1 MNELLIKIE
10 KEEKVDLNK
19 ELKTI
24 VLDDLQAL
32 LLSTYIVDKSIAQIR
47 EAYDMPQS
55 IASISQVSEEY
66 IKQIKNG
73 ENKKDIADERFLN
86 LIDIA
91 LIQVIKNIKSEFSFI
106 ELVDEAN
113 LIVAQFINQ
122 FYEKLAKKYSIEK
135 IKEIFSIFCSIKLL
149 QFQIKKENEEYS
161 AKISI
166 LVYLKVRDRLAKNEE
181 LKSILE
187 GMGIKEEYY
196 NNLDKM
202 YHNIEIEDLDDVYSY
217 TEKVIDEFER
227 LRQTF
232 MFNYFEEAFLIKF
245 LNINGRKNENKE
257 ICESMK
263 IGEKE
268 FKDML
273 KSIMKKISET
283 EEA

>member
-32 LLSTYIVDKSIAQIR
+32 LLSTYIVDKNIAQIR

-55 IASISQVSEEY
+55 IASISQTSEEY

-232 MFNYFEEAFLIKF
+232 MFNYFEETFLIKF
-245 LNINGRKNENKE
+245 LNINGRKNEDKE

>member
-32 LLSTYIVDKSIAQIR
+32 LLSTYIVDKNIAQIR

-232 MFNYFEEAFLIKF
+232 MFNYFEETFLIKF

>member
-232 MFNYFEEAFLIKF
+232 MFNYFEETFLIKF

-273 KSIMKKISET
+273 KSIMKKIGET

>member
-32 LLSTYIVDKSIAQIR
+32 LLSTYIVDKNIAQIR

-55 IASISQVSEEY
+55 IASISQASEEY

-232 MFNYFEEAFLIKF
+232 MFNYFEETFLIKF
-245 LNINGRKNENKE
+245 LNINGRKNEEKE
-257 ICESMK
+257 ICESLK

>member
-122 FYEKLAKKYSIEK
+122 FYEKLAKKYSVEK

-232 MFNYFEEAFLIKF
+232 MFNYFEETFLIKF
-245 LNINGRKNENKE
+245 LNINGRKNEDKE

>member
-32 LLSTYIVDKSIAQIR
+32 LLSTYIVDKNIAQIR

-55 IASISQVSEEY
+55 IASISQASEED

-232 MFNYFEEAFLIKF
+232 MFNYFEETFLIKF

>member
-86 LIDIA
+86 LIDLA

-232 MFNYFEEAFLIKF
+232 MFNYFEETFLIKF
-245 LNINGRKNENKE
+245 LNINGRKNEDKE

>member
-122 FYEKLAKKYSIEK
+122 FYEKLAKKYSVEK
-135 IKEIFSIFCSIKLL
+135 IKEIFSIFCSIELL

-232 MFNYFEEAFLIKF
+232 MFNYFEETFLIKF

>member
-245 LNINGRKNENKE
+245 LNINGRKNEEKE
-257 ICESMK
+257 ICESLK

>member
-1 MNELLIKIE
+1 M
-10 KEEKVDLNK
+10 
-19 ELKTI
+19 
-24 VLDDLQAL
+24 DDLQAL

-47 EAYDMPQS
+47 EVYDMPQS

-232 MFNYFEEAFLIKF
+232 MFNYFEETFLIKF
-245 LNINGRKNENKE
+245 LNINGRKNEDKE

>member
-32 LLSTYIVDKSIAQIR
+32 LLSTYIVDKNIAQIR

-55 IASISQVSEEY
+55 IASISQASEEY

-122 FYEKLAKKYSIEK
+122 FYEKLAKKYSVEK

-232 MFNYFEEAFLIKF
+232 MFNYFEETFLIKF

>member
-32 LLSTYIVDKSIAQIR
+32 LLSTYIVDKNIAQIR

-55 IASISQVSEEY
+55 IASISQASEEY

-122 FYEKLAKKYSIEK
+122 FYEKFAKKYSVEK

-232 MFNYFEEAFLIKF
+232 MFNYFEETFLIKF

>member
-32 LLSTYIVDKSIAQIR
+32 LLSTYIVDKNIAQIR

-113 LIVAQFINQ
+113 LIVSQFINQ

-232 MFNYFEEAFLIKF
+232 MFNYFEETFLIKF
-245 LNINGRKNENKE
+245 LNINGRKNEDKE

>member
-32 LLSTYIVDKSIAQIR
+32 LLSTYIVDKNIAQIR

-113 LIVAQFINQ
+113 LIVTQFINQ

-232 MFNYFEEAFLIKF
+232 MFNYFEETFLIKF

>member
-245 LNINGRKNENKE
+245 LNINGRKNEDKE

>member
-32 LLSTYIVDKSIAQIR
+32 LLSTYIVDKNIAQIR

-55 IASISQVSEEY
+55 IASISQASEEY

-232 MFNYFEEAFLIKF
+232 MFNYFEETFLIKF

>member
-122 FYEKLAKKYSIEK
+122 FYEKLAKKYSVEK

-232 MFNYFEEAFLIKF
+232 MFNYFEETFLIKF

>member
-217 TEKVIDEFER
+217 TEKIIDEFER

-232 MFNYFEEAFLIKF
+232 MFNYFEETFLIKF
-245 LNINGRKNENKE
+245 LNINGRKNEDKE

>member
-47 EAYDMPQS
+47 ESYDMPQS

-232 MFNYFEEAFLIKF
+232 MFNYFEETFLIKF
-245 LNINGRKNENKE
+245 LNINGRKNEDKE

>member
-73 ENKKDIADERFLN
+73 ENKKDISDERFLN

-122 FYEKLAKKYSIEK
+122 FYEKLAKKYSVEK

-232 MFNYFEEAFLIKF
+232 MFNYFEETFLIKF

>member
-122 FYEKLAKKYSIEK
+122 FYEKLAKKYSIKK

-232 MFNYFEEAFLIKF
+232 MFNYFEETFLIKF
-245 LNINGRKNENKE
+245 LNINGRKNEDKE

>member
-32 LLSTYIVDKSIAQIR
+32 LLSTYIVDKNIAQIR

-55 IASISQVSEEY
+55 IASISQTSEEY

-232 MFNYFEEAFLIKF
+232 MFNYFEETFLIKF

>member
-232 MFNYFEEAFLIKF
+232 MFNYFEETFLIKF
-245 LNINGRKNENKE
+245 LNINGRKNEDKE

>member
-232 MFNYFEEAFLIKF
+232 MFNYFEETFLIKF

>member
-1 MNELLIKIE
+1 M
-10 KEEKVDLNK
+10 
-19 ELKTI
+19 
-24 VLDDLQAL
+24 DDLQAL

-232 MFNYFEEAFLIKF
+232 MFNYFEETFLIKF
-245 LNINGRKNENKE
+245 LNINGRKNEDKE